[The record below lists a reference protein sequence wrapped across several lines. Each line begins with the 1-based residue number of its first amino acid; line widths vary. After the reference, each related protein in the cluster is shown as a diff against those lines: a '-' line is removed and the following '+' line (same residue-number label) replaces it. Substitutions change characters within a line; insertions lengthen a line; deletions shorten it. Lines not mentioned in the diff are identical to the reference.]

1 MIVSLFY
8 TDGIILFCNGVLISL
23 LLTSASIGKQQAF
36 KPVISISHT
45 EEEHWSSGLRADCK
59 RDAFTKGLM
68 VWIVQ

>member
-45 EEEHWSSGLRADCK
+45 EEEH
-59 RDAFTKGLM
+59 
-68 VWIVQ
+68 

>member
-8 TDGIILFCNGVLISL
+8 ADGIILFCNGVLISL

-45 EEEHWSSGLRADCK
+45 EEEH
-59 RDAFTKGLM
+59 
-68 VWIVQ
+68 